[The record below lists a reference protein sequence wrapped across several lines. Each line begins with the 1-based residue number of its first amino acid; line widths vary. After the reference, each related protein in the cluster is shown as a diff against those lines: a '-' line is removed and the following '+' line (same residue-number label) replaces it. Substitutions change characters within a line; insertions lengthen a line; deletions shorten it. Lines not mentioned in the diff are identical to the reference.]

1 MQSSHLG
8 SIHLPNGA
16 RESGVPCEFTSQH
29 AQPWWHG
36 AGEGLPG
43 SHHPCIA
50 LCGYSPWKGS
60 CGCSCEGGHGS
71 VLFLF
76 ALFPGVISGLEGGC
90 SVMSV
95 CKQGGACRQ
104 GSGGWR
110 WRHVWLPGGGNGGKK
125 SVQIKKHKGNGSRA
139 WRRWR
144 GRRGKRL
151 LSPCKSFGKTVHH
164 PPLIPL
170 IKTTLVCRCRGQA
183 AVFKEAL
190 APPGP
195 CLPGSGG
202 SIWR

>member
-1 MQSSHLG
+1 MGLE
-8 SIHLPNGA
+8 
-16 RESGVPCEFTSQH
+16 RVPQDPTTRAS
-29 AQPWWHG
+29 
-36 AGEGLPG
+36 
-43 SHHPCIA
+43 PCVGTA
-50 LCGYSPWKGS
+50 PERGHVAVAVKEATVVSFSCLLYSR
-60 CGCSCEGGHGS
+60 
-71 VLFLF
+71 
-76 ALFPGVISGLEGGC
+76 GVISGLEGGC

-104 GSGGWR
+104 GSGGVEMKARLAPWR
-110 WRHVWLPGGGNGGKK
+110 GERGKK

-139 WRRWR
+139 WRRWQ